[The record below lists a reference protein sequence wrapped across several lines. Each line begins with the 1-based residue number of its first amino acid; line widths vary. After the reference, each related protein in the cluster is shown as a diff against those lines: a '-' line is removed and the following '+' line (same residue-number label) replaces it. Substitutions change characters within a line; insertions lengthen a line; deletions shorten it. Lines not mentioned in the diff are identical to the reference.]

1 MQDIIIVNPEEL
13 ERKIK
18 EFKKGGAEKLHV
30 LSDFDKTITTF
41 ILPNGEQMPSLI
53 SRIRNGPYLSKEY
66 SKKAN
71 ELYNKYHPI
80 EIDANISMSEKKKM
94 MYEWWYEHFKLLG
107 ESGLNKK
114 IVEKVAK
121 DLIDGEKIALRKG
134 AREFF
139 RILKNNKI
147 PLVIISSSVGDLIK
161 SFLSQ
166 EKILDKNMH
175 IIANILSYDKQ
186 GNFKEVEHIVHVFN
200 KDESVLEEFPN
211 VFKEIKTRK
220 NVLLLGDSLGDLGMI
235 EGFNYDGIIK
245 IGFLNEN
252 VEEQLEV
259 YKKFFDVI
267 ILNDGSFDY
276 VNELIGRI
284 LI

>member
-1 MQDIIIVNPEEL
+1 MKNIVIVNPEEL

-18 EFKKGGAEKLHV
+18 EFKKGGADKLHV

-80 EIDANISMSEKKKM
+80 EINLSLSMSEKKKK

-114 IVEKVAK
+114 VIEEVAK
-121 DLIDGEKIALRKG
+121 DLIDGDKISLRKG
-134 AREFF
+134 VREFF
-139 RILKNNKI
+139 GILKYNQI
-147 PLVIISSSVGDLIK
+147 PIVIISSSVGDLIE
-161 SFLSQ
+161 SFLIQ
-166 EKILDKNMH
+166 EKMLDKNVH

-200 KDESVLEEFPN
+200 KDETVLEEFPH
-211 VFKEIKTRK
+211 VFKEIKTRR
-220 NVLLLGDSLGDLGMI
+220 NVFLLGDSLGDLGMI
-235 EGFNYDGIIK
+235 EGFNYENIIK
-245 IGFLNEN
+245 VGFLNEN
-252 VEEQLEV
+252 IDEQLDV
-259 YKKFFDVI
+259 YKKSFDVI
-267 ILNDGSFDY
+267 ILNDSNFDY
-276 VNELIGRI
+276 VNELIERI
-284 LI
+284 IS